1 MPVRS
6 STSSVLRWPD
16 RARVHAALV
25 AWATEA
31 GRSLPELSR
40 VGYFGSYARGEWGPG
55 SDLDVV
61 LVVARSDQ
69 PFMERG
75 SRYDLTR
82 LPVPAEPLVYTV
94 DELERLQRE
103 GGRFASVLGKETVWV
118 WERE

>member
-6 STSSVLRWPD
+6 SSSSVLRWPD

-25 AWATEA
+25 AWATAA
-31 GRSLPELSR
+31 GRAFAPLCR

-61 LVVARSDQ
+61 LVVARSDE

-75 SRYDLTR
+75 ARYDLTP
-82 LPVPAEPLVYTV
+82 LPVPAESLVYTV

-103 GGRFASVLGKETVWV
+103 GGRFASVLRDETVWV
-118 WERE
+118 WERT